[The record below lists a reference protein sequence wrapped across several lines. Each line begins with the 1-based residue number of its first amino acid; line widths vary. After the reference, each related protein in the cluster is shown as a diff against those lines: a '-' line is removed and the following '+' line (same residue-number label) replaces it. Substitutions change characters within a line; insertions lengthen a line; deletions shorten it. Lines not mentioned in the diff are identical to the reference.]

1 MPSPG
6 PFPNSEGCLAPK
18 KGTVHVTKESE
29 PVWTQTI
36 FAPKRGGSEATSHPG
51 PESSLETP
59 RTVRSIHLSCTDP
72 PWSPTT
78 LYAPRT
84 YGTVSVHCALPK
96 GSCVRTRRVQK
107 LLTAWV
113 TGAHSIADHE
123 ERLRVEKCPGDTGQ
137 GPLQKAR
144 RGWGCDSEGRALP
157 GIPKAWV
164 PQSQHLGGGGPGVTE
179 TLQRLYSHLSTFT
192 LHNRPWDEAASSYEH
207 CRSQRSQE
215 KPRNTLFCE
224 RLSGRNPGPH
234 TLPEPHPWPL
244 G

>member
-1 MPSPG
+1 M
-6 PFPNSEGCLAPK
+6 
-18 KGTVHVTKESE
+18 
-29 PVWTQTI
+29 WTQTI

-72 PWSPTT
+72 PWSPTHT
-78 LYAPRT
+78 LCPKDLWD
-84 YGTVSVHCALPK
+84 SFCALCFAQRQLCQNPR
-96 GSCVRTRRVQK
+96 GVQK

-113 TGAHSIADHE
+113 TGAHSIAE
-123 ERLRVEKCPGDTGQ
+123 ERLRVEEYPGDTGQ

-164 PQSQHLGGGGPGVTE
+164 PQSQHLGGGGPGAT
-179 TLQRLYSHLSTFT
+179 
-192 LHNRPWDEAASSYEH
+192 A
-207 CRSQRSQE
+207 
-215 KPRNTLFCE
+215 
-224 RLSGRNPGPH
+224 
-234 TLPEPHPWPL
+234 TLPPSVHVHPSQSSL